1 MRYSI
6 IGSPSL
12 SKPDIMD
19 LSNTLKNIILGLL
32 DCTEVITNLES
43 DIGIASA
50 LATLN
55 AKTEKSIK
63 LRCALSTNRRCNPI
77 CEEIISRADIVRVT
91 GINRNENYLLNAPDK
106 ILFITDDDDYSS
118 DVNRLIN
125 TASKYKKNYS
135 VITFPYHNLY
145 T

>member
-6 IGSPSL
+6 IGSPNL
-12 SKPDIMD
+12 STLDIAG

-125 TASKYKKNYS
+125 TASKYKKNFS
-135 VITFPYHNLY
+135 VITFPYHNWY

>member
-6 IGSPSL
+6 IGSPNL
-12 SKPDIMD
+12 SKLDIAG
-19 LSNTLKNIILGLL
+19 LSNTLKIIILGLL

-125 TASKYKKNYS
+125 TASKYKKNFS
-135 VITFPYHNLY
+135 VITFPYHNWY